1 MVRDYIF
8 DVCVVR
14 EWDGGGGFLDLL
26 DLYYKV
32 VKIMI
37 F

>member
-14 EWDGGGGFLDLL
+14 EWGGGFLELL
-26 DLYYKV
+26 YLYNKV